1 VRRLFLALI
10 VVCGLALAGPS
21 VAGDPAALKVKLETS
36 RQLYEPGDTVE
47 ITLTNQRGAPIFLPG
62 CGALQL
68 EMFEADA
75 YVPVPVEKCVSEGE
89 AQKVEP
95 GETTLSFAPGNT
107 RSGQILRIAVAFG
120 WGCEEARPLSQARC
134 DDFGTV
140 WTSNFRVGKGGKSE

>member
-1 VRRLFLALI
+1 MRRLFLALI

-68 EMFEADA
+68 EMFEALA
-75 YVPVPVEKCVSEGE
+75 
-89 AQKVEP
+89 
-95 GETTLSFAPGNT
+95 
-107 RSGQILRIAVAFG
+107 
-120 WGCEEARPLSQARC
+120 ARM
-134 DDFGTV
+134 
-140 WTSNFRVGKGGKSE
+140 KSERITVSTVGLVPQI